1 MEILVSTLHD
11 CWRFVVKFKVESP
24 PTLFF
29 LKIFLAVLGLF
40 AYLDI
45 ILGLDSQF
53 LHKGNS
59 DFHELYSES
68 AVQNANIIILT
79 ILSLNLLTTVVCS
92 SFHLFSFSGRYFG
105 LFSLK
110 VEPILVQFVRNHFL
124 LLDDITYSMVL
135 WTLS

>member
-1 MEILVSTLHD
+1 MEST
-11 CWRFVVKFKVESP
+11 

-40 AYLDI
+40 VYLDI

-59 DFHELYSES
+59 DFHELCSES
-68 AVQNANIIILT
+68 AVQNGNIVILT
-79 ILSLNLLTTVVCS
+79 ISSLRLITTVVCP
-92 SFHLFSFSGRYFG
+92 SFQLFSFSGRYFG

-110 VEPILVQFVRNHFL
+110 VDPNLVQFILNHLL
-124 LLDDITYSMVL
+124 LLDDITYSMLL
-135 WTLS
+135 WILS

>member
-1 MEILVSTLHD
+1 M
-11 CWRFVVKFKVESP
+11 ESP
-24 PTLFF
+24 PALFF

-59 DFHELYSES
+59 DFHELCSES
-68 AVQNANIIILT
+68 AVQNGNIVILT
-79 ILSLNLLTTVVCS
+79 ILSLRLITTVVCP
-92 SFHLFSFSGRYFG
+92 SFQLFSFSGRYFG

-110 VEPILVQFVRNHFL
+110 VDPNLVQFVLNPLL
-124 LLDDITYSMVL
+124 LLDDVIYSMVL
-135 WTLS
+135 WILS